1 MRLSTSRLLITLVLG
16 VLMAPLAADAQPMAK
31 GPRIGYLSSG
41 YAGHQNTHAILGG
54 LRQGLGELGWVEG
67 QNLAIEARYAEEH
80 TERLPALA
88 AELMRLQVDAL
99 FAIGPAAVR
108 AAVQATRTVPIVA
121 IDLETDP
128 VASGLVASL
137 GRPRGNL
144 TGMFL
149 DMPELS
155 GKWLELLQ
163 EALAR
168 PTRIAVLGDPTINAS
183 QFSALAV
190 DAQRKTVLLQLLEV
204 RGPDELERAME
215 AASTG
220 DAGALILLPSP
231 MVDRHGRRLAKLAAQ
246 RRLPAISPFPS
257 FTEAG
262 GLLAYG
268 PNATDMI
275 RRCAV
280 FVDKILKGATP
291 ADLPIER
298 PTKFELVINLKTAQ
312 ALGLSIP
319 PTLLIQA
326 TKVIQ

>member
-1 MRLSTSRLLITLVLG
+1 MKALGLIMLALG
-16 VLMAPLAADAQPMAK
+16 VLGALLVAAAPPPGRIPRLGVLSPNPSPPMFSASFAALQ
-31 GPRIGYLSSG
+31 
-41 YAGHQNTHAILGG
+41 QG
-54 LRQGLGELGWVEG
+54 LRELGYVEG
-67 QNLAIEARYAEEH
+67 HTIAIEARYAEEH

-88 AELMRLQVDAL
+88 AELMHLHVDVI

-108 AAVQATRTVPIVA
+108 AAVQATRAVPIVA
-121 IDLETDP
+121 VDLETDP

-137 GRPRGNL
+137 GRPEGNV

-168 PTRIAVLGDPTINAS
+168 PTRIAVLGEPTINAS

-190 DAQRKTVLLQLLEV
+190 DAQRRAVPLQQLEV
-204 RGPDELERAME
+204 RGPDEIERAME

-220 DAGALILLPSP
+220 SAGALLLLPSP
-231 MVDRHGRRLAKLAAQ
+231 MVDRHGRRLAELAAQ

-268 PNATDMI
+268 PNTTDMI

-298 PTKFELVINLKTAQ
+298 PTKFELVINLKTAK